1 MKGKKHMKT
10 VAMESF
16 CVLEVILCWVVALP
30 ILLIAFLGFILGEK
44 IFGRQFKHL
53 HLTSPLAVIS
63 FVTSACSCLQVS
75 EVNQR
80 PLPKSS
86 KFSA

>member
-1 MKGKKHMKT
+1 MKT

-44 IFGRQFKHL
+44 ILTRPVEVVTPFPWVQSGRPAKGG
-53 HLTSPLAVIS
+53 
-63 FVTSACSCLQVS
+63 
-75 EVNQR
+75 
-80 PLPKSS
+80 
-86 KFSA
+86 

>member
-16 CVLEVILCWVVALP
+16 CVLEVILCRVVALP
-30 ILLIAFLGFILGEK
+30 ILFIAFLGFILGEK
-44 IFGRQFKHL
+44 IFRRQFKHL

-63 FVTSACSCLQVS
+63 SVYISML
-75 EVNQR
+75 
-80 PLPKSS
+80 LPAGVRGEPKAA
-86 KFSA
+86 F